1 MALQT
6 SFDSWAEEC
15 QRECGRKN
23 KEKEQCTGVRTTHS
37 RHFINGLPCLMVIS
51 MVTTTSG
58 LLPSVLYPVS
68 LPSSITIMGERYQPA
83 AITYY
88 LTNKI
93 YLICFHRLH
102 EDNQWCLYDGAEELS
117 RPGHGEVKATASV
130 VQQIFSST
138 CQLGHLLC
146 IRADVDSPQTRDTD
160 EPYKADVDGPQTR
173 DTDEPYKKHSI
184 YQQILKAERWCN
196 ENKHHFKGEVAPPP
210 LLYMTRDEAE
220 EALHKFHTLQEIVNE
235 DDGADILVN
244 FSFVFKEIEDM
255 HFFMQNVRDK
265 MKLRV
270 CCEKI

>member
-1 MALQT
+1 
-6 SFDSWAEEC
+6 
-15 QRECGRKN
+15 
-23 KEKEQCTGVRTTHS
+23 
-37 RHFINGLPCLMVIS
+37 MVIS

-88 LTNKI
+88 LTNKVHF
-93 YLICFHRLH
+93 ICFHRLH
-102 EDNQWCLYDGAEELS
+102 EDNQWYLYDGAEELS

-130 VQQIFSST
+130 VQRIFSST

-146 IRADVDSPQTRDTD
+146 IRADVDS
-160 EPYKADVDGPQTR
+160 PQTR

-196 ENKHHFKGEVAPPP
+196 ENKHHFKEEVAPPP

-235 DDGADILVN
+235 DDRADILVN